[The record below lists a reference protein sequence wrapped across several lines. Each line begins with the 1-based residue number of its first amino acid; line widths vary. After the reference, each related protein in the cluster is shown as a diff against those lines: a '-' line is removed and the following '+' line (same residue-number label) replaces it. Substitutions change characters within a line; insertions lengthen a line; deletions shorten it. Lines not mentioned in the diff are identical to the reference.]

1 MKSISS
7 ILVLSAFMVCNFASA
22 QIDVRE
28 EPHHKL
34 LLENEFIRIY
44 DGHIPFG
51 DTTLIHGHSANSVVV
66 FLSKS
71 TFGIQNVGE
80 KPSRTEVKPGD
91 IIYRSYDQN
100 PVRHIV
106 WNKTRLIL
114 HFMVVETVKQHPDD
128 DGCAIISGADM
139 MLEFSQKMVRA
150 YHLEIAKSSEYV
162 LPKSNCA
169 YLLINISG
177 VFTAIYEGSICKL
190 QADDFV
196 FFPPQREIRIKG
208 SSDEHARS
216 VLLELK

>member
-1 MKSISS
+1 MKSISGIS
-7 ILVLSAFMVCNFASA
+7 VLSAFMLCNIASA
-22 QIDVRE
+22 QINVRE

-34 LLENEFIRIY
+34 LMENEFIRIY

-51 DTTLIHGHSANSVVV
+51 DTTLIHTHSANSVVV

-71 TFGIQNVGE
+71 TFGIQNAGG
-80 KPSRTEVKPGD
+80 KPSRTEVNPGD
-91 IIYRSYDQN
+91 MIYRSYDQN

-106 WNKTRLIL
+106 WNKSSPIL
-114 HFMVVETVKQHPDD
+114 HFMVVEMVKQHPDD
-128 DGCAIISGADM
+128 DTCSVISEPDIRI
-139 MLEFSQKMVRA
+139 EVSQKMVRA
-150 YHLEIAKSSEYV
+150 YYLEIAKSSERV

-177 VFTAIYEGSICKL
+177 GFTVIYEGSICKL
-190 QADDFV
+190 QTNDFV

-208 SSDEHARS
+208 SGDEHARS

>member
-1 MKSISS
+1 MKIISGIS
-7 ILVLSAFMVCNFASA
+7 VLSAFMLCNIASA

-34 LLENEFIRIY
+34 LMENEFIRIY

-51 DTTLIHGHSANSVVV
+51 DTTLIHDHSANSVVV

-91 IIYRSYDQN
+91 MIYRSYDQN
-100 PVRHIV
+100 PVHHIV
-106 WNKTRLIL
+106 WNKSRPIL
-114 HFMVVETVKQHPDD
+114 HFMVVEMVKQPPDD
-128 DGCAIISGADM
+128 DGCSIISIPDM
-139 MLEFSQKMVRA
+139 KLEVSQKMVRA
-150 YHLEIAKSSEYV
+150 YQLDIAQSGQYL

-177 VFTAIYEGSICKL
+177 EFMVNYEGGICRL
-190 QADDFV
+190 QPNDFV
-196 FFPPQREIRIKG
+196 FFPPQREIRIK
-208 SSDEHARS
+208 SSGDEHARS

>member
-1 MKSISS
+1 MFEKQEI
-7 ILVLSAFMVCNFASA
+7 IVAFRYYLLIMLCNFASA

-34 LLENEFIRIY
+34 LMENEFIRIY

-66 FLSKS
+66 FLSRS

-91 IIYRSYDQN
+91 MIYRSYDQN

-106 WNKTRLIL
+106 WNKSSPIL
-114 HFMVVETVKQHPDD
+114 HFMVIEMVKQPPDD
-128 DGCAIISGADM
+128 DGCPVISRPDM
-139 MLEFSQKMVRA
+139 KLEVSQKMVRA
-150 YHLEIAKSSEYV
+150 YHLDIAKSGEYL

-177 VFTAIYEGSICKL
+177 GFTGKL
-190 QADDFV
+190 
-196 FFPPQREIRIKG
+196 
-208 SSDEHARS
+208 
-216 VLLELK
+216 

>member
-1 MKSISS
+1 MKSISG
-7 ILVLSAFMVCNFASA
+7 ILVLSVVMYCNSASA

-34 LLENEFIRIY
+34 LMENEFIRIY
-44 DGHIPFG
+44 DGHISFG

-91 IIYRSYDQN
+91 MIYRSYDQN
-100 PVRHIV
+100 PVRHVV
-106 WNKTRLIL
+106 WNKTRPIL
-114 HFMVVETVKQHPDD
+114 HFMVVEMVKHHPDD
-128 DGCAIISGADM
+128 DGCPVISEPDM
-139 MLEFSQKMVRA
+139 MPEVLQKMVRA
-150 YHLEIAKSSEYV
+150 YQLDITQSGQYL

-177 VFTAIYEGSICKL
+177 GFSVIEEGIICRL
-190 QADDFV
+190 QPNDFV

-208 SSDEHARS
+208 SGDEHARS